1 MPTPP
6 DVAVARGLASAL
18 DLHPVAAEVLAG
30 RGIGDPAE
38 AERFLGGSLSDLPDP
53 SLFLGMD
60 AAVRRA
66 IAAIRGGERIVAYGD
81 YDVDG
86 VSATA
91 LFVSFFRDIGV
102 DVGWTVPHR
111 LKEGYGLNATQVD
124 RLAAEGAR
132 LVFTLDCGVTQVEE
146 IQRANAHGMDVVVV
160 DHHRVSPDLPQ
171 AVAILNPLQPGC
183 RFPTRELCAAGVT
196 FFFLAALRRQL
207 REEGFFRDRREPNL
221 RESLDLV
228 ALATIADVVPLRSV
242 NRVLVRAGL
251 KELDQRRRPGLA
263 ALMRAAG
270 IPEDRPIRVGQV
282 GYRLGPRINAA
293 GRLDDA
299 GRAVRLLLL
308 QDGATADAQAAV
320 LERENEERRAIEAVI
335 LGQAL
340 KQAWKLLAASP
351 PPTGLVLSSPDW
363 HAGVVGI
370 VASRVVE
377 HTGRPAILLAEEG
390 TLARGSGRSVAGF
403 DLHRALEGCADL
415 LGRHGG
421 HAAAVGLSLPLEN
434 LAALRE
440 RFTGLAAEG
449 LDSRELG
456 PRCQIDALVEPAS
469 LSRRLAEDLERLG
482 PFGLGNPE
490 PVLAAMGLRGDARVL
505 QAKVEGA
512 ESHLKLQL
520 RTASGPFD
528 AIGFGLAKSAP
539 LCAGPIDAAFYLEL
553 DEWRGERRL
562 QLRLR
567 ALRQAA

>member
-6 DVAVARGLASAL
+6 DAAVARGLANAL
-18 DLHPVAAEVLAG
+18 DLHPVAAEVLAR
-30 RGIGDPAE
+30 RGIADAAE
-38 AERFLGGSLSDLPDP
+38 AERFLGSTLADLPDP
-53 SLFLGMD
+53 SLFLGME

-66 IAAIRGGERIVAYGD
+66 IEAIHRGERIVAYGD

-102 DVGWTVPHR
+102 EVGWTVPHR
-111 LKEGYGLNATQVD
+111 LREGYGLNAAQVD

-132 LVFTLDCGVTQVEE
+132 LVFTLDCGVTQVAE
-146 IQRANAHGMDVVVV
+146 IERANAHGIDVVVV

-207 REEGFFRDRREPNL
+207 RQEGFFQTRREPNL

-228 ALATIADVVPLRSV
+228 ALATIADVVPLRSA
-242 NRVLVRAGL
+242 NRVLVREGL
-251 KELDQRRRPGLA
+251 KELDRRRRPGLS

-270 IPEDRPIRVGQV
+270 VAQDRPVRVSQV
-282 GYRLGPRINAA
+282 GFRLGPRINAA

-308 QDGATADAQAAV
+308 QDSSSADVQAAV
-320 LERENEERRAIEAVI
+320 LERENEERRA
-335 LGQAL
+335 LQAETL
-340 KQAWKLLAASP
+340 KQALEQAEQQLALSP

-363 HAGVVGI
+363 HPGVVGI
-370 VASRVVE
+370 VASRVAE
-377 HTGRPAILLAEEG
+377 QTGRPSILLAEEA
-390 TLARGSGRSVAGF
+390 TQARGSGRSVAGF
-403 DLHRALEGCADL
+403 DLHQALEACADL

-421 HAAAVGLSLPLEN
+421 HAAAVGLALPLEN
-434 LAALRE
+434 LPALRE
-440 RFTGLAAEG
+440 RFASVAARG
-449 LDSRELG
+449 LDSGDLG
-456 PRCQIDALVEPAS
+456 PRCQIDALVQPDA

-490 PVLAAMGLRGDARVL
+490 PVLATMGVRGNARVL

-520 RTASGPFD
+520 RTAAGPFD
-528 AIGFGLAKSAP
+528 AIGFGLAKAAP
-539 LCAGPIDAAFYLEL
+539 LCEGLIDAAFYLEL